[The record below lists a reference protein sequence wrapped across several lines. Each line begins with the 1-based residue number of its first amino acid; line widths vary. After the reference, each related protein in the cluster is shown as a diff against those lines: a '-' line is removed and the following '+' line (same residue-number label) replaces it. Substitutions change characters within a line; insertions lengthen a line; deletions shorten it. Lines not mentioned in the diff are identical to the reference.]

1 VTRTERLTGI
11 LLLLQSARNGRRY
24 TAADIAE
31 QFGVSRRTILRDIAA
46 MGELGIPVEA
56 TEGASGGYSL
66 PADFRLAP
74 LPLTLREV
82 TLLLVALDA
91 LRRLSDAPYGD
102 TRDSLTAKLRGMLA
116 APQVREAD
124 ALLDRLSLD
133 VPDRSQHPAPFLD
146 LLVDAARRGIWV
158 HARYRA
164 EHGPA
169 DYTLLPRRLYAASG
183 FWYCTAHAHERDGQL
198 RHFRADRFES
208 VTLTTPPPGA
218 KIVEPTDYNDPAHPE
233 IIAQFTSNAVTRA
246 EREPHVGHALHLHDD
261 GSAELRFRCPPSELD
276 WWARWF
282 FAFGPDADVLAPPEL
297 RQRLRELAQKIVERY
312 PEQ

>member
-1 VTRTERLTGI
+1 MTRTERLTGI

-24 TAADIAE
+24 TAADIAA

-56 TEGASGGYSL
+56 MEGVGGGYSL
-66 PADFRLAP
+66 PADFRLTP
-74 LPLTLREV
+74 LPLSLREV

-91 LRRLSDAPYGD
+91 LRRLSAAPYGD
-102 TRDSLTAKLRGMLA
+102 TRDSLIAKLRGMLA

-146 LLVDAARRGIWV
+146 VLIDAARKGNWV
-158 HARYRA
+158 HVRYRA
-164 EHGPA
+164 ERGLS
-169 DYTLLPRRLYAASG
+169 DYTLLPHRLYAASG
-183 FWYCTAHAHERDGQL
+183 FWYCEAYAHERDGQL

-208 VTLTTPPPGA
+208 VTLTVPPPYA
-218 KIVEPTDYNDPAHPE
+218 KMAEPSDYNDPSHPE
-233 IIAQFTSNAVTRA
+233 IVAHISRNAIPRA
-246 EREPHVGHALHLHDD
+246 EREPHVGSALRHLDD
-261 GSAELRFRCPPSELD
+261 SSAELRFRCPPSELD

-282 FAFGPDADVLAPPEL
+282 FAFGSDVDVLAPPEL
-297 RQRLRELAQKIVERY
+297 RQRLRELAEKIVGRY
-312 PEQ
+312 QEL